1 VRISHA
7 GHFFKPSTRRLQPES
22 EADRPGYFCPADTQG
37 SILGSRVF
45 TELCLLHE
53 AVDVAAQLAEAR

>member
-1 VRISHA
+1 MIVD
-7 GHFFKPSTRRLQPES
+7 K
-22 EADRPGYFCPADTQG
+22 G